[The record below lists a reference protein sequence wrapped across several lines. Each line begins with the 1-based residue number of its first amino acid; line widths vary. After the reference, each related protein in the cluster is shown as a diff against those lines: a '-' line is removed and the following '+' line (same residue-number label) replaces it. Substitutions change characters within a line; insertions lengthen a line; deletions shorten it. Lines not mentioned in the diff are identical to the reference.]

1 MEIRR
6 TGCCWLAETAA
17 SMGISLYGVFL
28 YRSRSNISL
37 TLSIADLL
45 NIASIAEHCDSK
57 NATIYANSQ
66 NLAFNPIKLAVSVV
80 FEIKD

>member
-1 MEIRR
+1 MAYFYIE
-6 TGCCWLAETAA
+6 AA
-17 SMGISLYGVFL
+17 LILVVLYLDVL
-28 YRSRSNISL
+28 KTVSN
-37 TLSIADLL
+37 SIADLL